1 MKINRS
7 FDSIDEDGG
16 VERPGGQLLGTGR
29 VTRSLPPGF
38 TRGRRSG
45 LPEPPPLDDG
55 VDRISVSLEAA
66 FLMVGDRYDPGYIS
80 PNELT
85 DMTEIMLAGGAISRV
100 EQNLLLRGPN
110 GRGYTLSQAGTSRDV
125 ISDWQN
131 LLAQA
136 VGRSDLA
143 SVSRATRALGILGRV
158 AVTRMPQ

>member
-7 FDSIDEDGG
+7 FDGIDEDGR
-16 VERPGGQLLGTGR
+16 VEGPRGGLLGTGR
-29 VTRSLPPGF
+29 VTRSAPPGSR
-38 TRGRRSG
+38 RGGSG
-45 LPEPPPLDDG
+45 FPEPPPLDDG
-55 VDRISVSLEAA
+55 VDHVSVSLEAA
-66 FLMVGDRYDPGYIS
+66 FLMVGDRYDPGFMS
-80 PNELT
+80 PNELA

-100 EQNLLLRGPN
+100 EQQLLLRGPQ
-110 GRGYTLSQAGTSRDV
+110 GRGYTLSQAGAARDI
-125 ISDWQN
+125 ISDWQI